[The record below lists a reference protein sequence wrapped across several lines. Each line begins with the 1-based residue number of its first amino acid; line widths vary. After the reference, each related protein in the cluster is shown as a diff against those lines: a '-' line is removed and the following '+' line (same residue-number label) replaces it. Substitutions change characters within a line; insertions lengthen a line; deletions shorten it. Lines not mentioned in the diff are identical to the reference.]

1 MATISYFM
9 NRRRDLVKLLYWDR
23 AASRC
28 GRSGWNAAG
37 LRCRAERAP
46 EVDRAA
52 LALLLE
58 GVQVR
63 VLFRSPRWKIEKR

>member
-1 MATISYFM
+1 MAIYSYSM

-23 AASRC
+23 RRLRAV
-28 GRSGWNAAG
+28 GEAAG
-37 LRCRAERAP
+37 TRPLRCRANGAGSRP
-46 EVDRAA
+46 GG

-63 VLFRSPRWKIEKR
+63 VLVEVRAEN